1 MKNVFLIDL
10 ENVYRFL
17 NQGTRLTE
25 EDRIIVFHATAL
37 KEELPETVTDLMKQS
52 GAGYEVVKLHV
63 HNKNSMDINI
73 CMYMAE
79 LLGKGEV
86 DVQYYVIS
94 NDTGYDEAIS
104 FLKTLENHAKISR
117 IPIID
122 YAVSK
127 DKGEEEIRAIL
138 QDDFNKVCVKEA
150 VKAYRKATS
159 TENYHTL
166 IMKALPKDF
175 HRIYKATVGILKKEL
190 KNHTN
195 SSCS

>member
-1 MKNVFLIDL
+1 MKNVFLNDL

-17 NQGTRLTE
+17 NQGTQLTE
-25 EDRIIVFHATAL
+25 EDRIIMFHATAL
-37 KEELPETVTDLMKQS
+37 KEELPEAVTNLMKQS

-86 DVQYYVIS
+86 DVQYYIIS
-94 NDTGYDEAIS
+94 NDTGYDEAIN

-122 YAVSK
+122 YAISK
-127 DKGEEEIRAIL
+127 DKGEEEIREIL
-138 QDDFNKVCVKEA
+138 MGEFNKVCVKETC
-150 VKAYRKATS
+150 KAYRKAT
-159 TENYHTL
+159 NLGDYHTL
-166 IMKALPKDF
+166 LMKALPKDF
-175 HRIYKATVGILKKEL
+175 HKIYKLTAGVLKREL

-195 SSCS
+195 SSC